1 MTDFAAG
8 KKTPMTTRTSRTAIV
23 IAVAVATVAAC
34 AALYASPYWALRT
47 LSTAVQN
54 QDAATV
60 AEHVDFPAL
69 REDLKGQLL
78 LKVQRE
84 MARPGVESQPFSGL
98 GQMFAMGLVNQMV
111 DGLVSPTGVALA
123 LKNGAVLRSIASGIP
138 GNSSEL
144 VYGAGST
151 QGRHQQRL
159 HAAPR
164 RSAFLEAGRHGPVCV
179 TALKAAETLST
190 RCWHLSGQPWAAG

>member
-1 MTDFAAG
+1 MTA
-8 KKTPMTTRTSRTAIV
+8 RTSSTAV
-23 IAVAVATVAAC
+23 VTAVAVATVAAC

-84 MARPGVESQPFSGL
+84 MAKPGVESQPFSGL

-123 LKNGAVLRSIASGIP
+123 LKNGAVLRSISSGIP
-138 GNSSEL
+138 GVSSETPQGAESGHEKTQPKPQPKNPQRGDFTLRYENWSTVQVQPKDGTSSGFTLRRDGLLSWKL
-144 VYGAGST
+144 VAMDLSAL
-151 QGRHQQRL
+151 QR
-159 HAAPR
+159 
-164 RSAFLEAGRHGPVCV
+164 
-179 TALKAAETLST
+179 
-190 RCWHLSGQPWAAG
+190 

>member
-1 MTDFAAG
+1 MTA
-8 KKTPMTTRTSRTAIV
+8 RTSRTAV
-23 IAVAVATVAAC
+23 VTAVAVASVAAC

-123 LKNGAVLRSIASGIP
+123 LKNGAVLRGIASGIP
-138 GNSSEL
+138 GASSETPQGSESGDKKKQPKPQRGDFTLRYDNWSTVHVQPKDGTSSSFTLRRDGLLSWKL
-144 VYGAGST
+144 VAMDLSAL
-151 QGRHQQRL
+151 QR
-159 HAAPR
+159 
-164 RSAFLEAGRHGPVCV
+164 
-179 TALKAAETLST
+179 
-190 RCWHLSGQPWAAG
+190 